1 MSFLMLYSFAEFSKQ
16 FATEIVFSDDKKG
29 KWRASCAVNGVTL
42 DLYVSKGAYELVKKK
57 AYKQLYVALCEQQQ
71 RHFWLVMPFTS
82 QPMRS
87 EQYVLT
93 IDKLLN
99 AWEKDG
105 ITSAAD
111 EYATNNPAIENVD
124 IDAILDVWES
134 QGLDVAMQGKIENYK
149 QSLI

>member
-1 MSFLMLYSFAEFSKQ
+1 
-16 FATEIVFSDDKKG
+16 
-29 KWRASCAVNGVTL
+29 
-42 DLYVSKGAYELVKKK
+42 
-57 AYKQLYVALCEQQQ
+57 
-71 RHFWLVMPFTS
+71 
-82 QPMRS
+82 MRS

-134 QGLDVAMQGKIENYK
+134 QGLDVAMQGK
-149 QSLI
+149 